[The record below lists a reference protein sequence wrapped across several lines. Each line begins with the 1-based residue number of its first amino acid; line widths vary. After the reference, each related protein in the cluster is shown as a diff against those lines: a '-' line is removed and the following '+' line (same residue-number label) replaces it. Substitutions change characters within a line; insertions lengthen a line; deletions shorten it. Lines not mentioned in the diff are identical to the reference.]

1 MKKYITLLENNSKP
15 KEVVAK
21 PIQPKSDTR
30 PLVHISE
37 TYEPNPVVRKIVRSV
52 MEKKTPQPPKPQ
64 NPVAK
69 NANATIG
76 GGGAGKHKDKKKD
89 AKQGVQKHKGQQL
102 DEYFEKEKPTDGELL
117 LLMKKYRLAKISG
130 KPLASVMRQSDI
142 HKLIDAEKDGRIE
155 ALKYRDSIEEEQY
168 DSKGDFKRRE
178 LEHELGHETRS
189 GAVYIDGKYW
199 KTFDTYEQAK
209 NIARSLERKGKRAVA
224 RMLESYGSPS
234 PAQKRFNR
242 ALEKQ
247 RNSPENK
254 ADRESHR
261 KRLDAIMPPPKKD
274 TPVGEKMRTPFA
286 GAAVGQKE
294 GPAGQLKAMDPKGY
308 PKGKLVGGALEE
320 GKVCPQCGSSKCSCP
335 PGKCKCKPVAG
346 FKPKMS
352 EDKDP
357 CWKNYKMVGTK
368 KKGGKTVPNCVPKE
382 SRVGEAQNAAQQ
394 AAIAIAKKKK
404 KDVAEGILQ
413 KAVGQLVRG
422 KPTPI
427 RGEPWGV
434 ADTSKVVTPP
444 VPPVYA
450 GVNLGGQEM
459 KKLAVGDKVKWIDQK
474 AEIVA
479 IHPDGK
485 HCRVHIPSS
494 WGGET
499 KDVRIS
505 DIKRFGS
512 VKEGGPFSYGKPP
525 RKGSVADLAA
535 KHRKEQDRKT
545 PPIEPKDQMVGNA
558 KVTKNTKE
566 SQLDELDRPSGKLY
580 IIITTDNAGAP
591 HVFGD
596 FGSFPQD
603 VMHKIAKRGTRD
615 KSGAKTKLKIDFLF
629 DDFRTTIQ
637 QLRTIF
643 RDLDFIGAEAAEF
656 IIKSSALRSDQGEE
670 VKHLRDYI
678 QAGDDRRMKM
688 YQAPEDD
695 EEEGEP
701 TGGNILRIDP
711 ETGAARRVV
720 GVKPQTQMGGHAVAQ
735 PTTFKY
741 TLLKTEL
748 MPKLRDMGFKFDGN
762 QIILRAD
769 QRDKLKNMLGA
780 QFQSVFG
787 QKGTFKEGGEK
798 YKIKSIGSDVD
809 KESGERRDYYISPST
824 GKKVYKAGVKKGD
837 HENPNS
843 GDVKKQVKEFKM
855 SLPPAGSSPEEAAAF
870 AADQQARSQAMYQQ
884 QQQQQT
890 QQATTTPPANVSYG
904 PEYLE
909 KAANPNR
916 TGRFM
921 MSVDDAKI
929 ALDWLAKNPNYK
941 PPTAQPSAQSSA
953 PATGSGLSREYL
965 EKAANPNRTG
975 RFMISVD
982 QAQQELN
989 QMKESAYASFKPK
1002 AFARAIMKEFGLKE

>member
-1 MKKYITLLENNSKP
+1 MDMKKYITLVESA
-15 KEVVAK
+15 AK
-21 PIQPKSDTR
+21 PLEVKAKPVQPKTEPA

-37 TYEPNPVVRKIVRSV
+37 SYESSPAIRKIVRNV
-52 MEKKTPQPPKPQ
+52 MEKKDPQPPKQ
-64 NPVAK
+64 RNPVAK
-69 NANATIG
+69 NANAALG
-76 GGGAGKHKDKKKD
+76 GGAAGKHKDRKKD
-89 AKQGVQKHKGQQL
+89 AKQGVQKHKGQSL
-102 DEYFEKEKPTDGELL
+102 DEDDTGSTDKGE
-117 LLMKKYRLAKISG
+117 
-130 KPLASVMRQSDI
+130 
-142 HKLIDAEKDGRIE
+142 
-155 ALKYRDSIEEEQY
+155 
-168 DSKGDFKRRE
+168 FKRRE

-199 KTFDTYEQAK
+199 KTFDTFKQAQ
-209 NIARSLERKGKRAVA
+209 NVARSLERKGKRATA
-224 RMLESYGSPS
+224 RMLESYRPPS

-247 RNSPENK
+247 RNSPENT

-261 KRLDAIMPPPKKD
+261 KRVDAIMPPPKKD

-320 GKVCPQCGSSKCSCP
+320 GRVCPQCGSSKCSCP

-346 FKPKMS
+346 FKPKMK

-357 CWKNYKMVGTK
+357 CWDNYKMVGTK

-404 KDVAEGILQ
+404 KAVAEDMRT
-413 KAVGQLVRG
+413 KADFRKETGDAVSDFLNKGG
-422 KPTPI
+422 KI
-427 RGEPWGV
+427 KE
-434 ADTSKVVTPP
+434 
-444 VPPVYA
+444 VPPNKVRVKPGQSLASKHIGSKSEA
-450 GVNLGGQEM
+450 GRV
-459 KKLAVGDKVKWIDQK
+459 VGKDRKINSKQPVVST
-474 AEIVA
+474 E
-479 IHPDGK
+479 HM
-485 HCRVHIPSS
+485 
-494 WGGET
+494 GET
-499 KDVRIS
+499 
-505 DIKRFGS
+505 
-512 VKEGGPFSYGKPP
+512 
-525 RKGSVADLAA
+525 
-535 KHRKEQDRKT
+535 
-545 PPIEPKDQMVGNA
+545 
-558 KVTKNTKE
+558 
-566 SQLDELDRPSGKLY
+566 QLDELDRPSGKLY
-580 IIITTDNAGAP
+580 IIITADNAGAP

-615 KSGAKTKLKIDFLF
+615 KLGAKTKLKIDFLF
-629 DDFRTTIQ
+629 DDFRTTLQ

-643 RDLDFIGAEAAEF
+643 KDVDFIGAEAAEF
-656 IIKSSALRSDQGEE
+656 IIKSSALRSDQGED
-670 VKHLRDYI
+670 VKQLKDYI
-678 QAGDDRRMKM
+678 ENGDDRRMKM

-769 QRDKLKNMLGA
+769 QRDKLKNMLGS

-798 YKIKSIGSDVD
+798 YKIKTTGSDINPATG
-809 KESGERRDYYISPST
+809 KRADYYISPST
-824 GKKVYKAGVKKGD
+824 GKKVYKKAKVGD

-843 GDVKKQVKEFKM
+843 GEHKPKVEGR
-855 SLPPAGSSPEEAAAF
+855 L
-870 AADQQARSQAMYQQ
+870 SQA
-884 QQQQQT
+884 
-890 QQATTTPPANVSYG
+890 
-904 PEYLE
+904 
-909 KAANPNR
+909 
-916 TGRFM
+916 
-921 MSVDDAKI
+921 I
-929 ALDWLAKNPNYK
+929 
-941 PPTAQPSAQSSA
+941 
-953 PATGSGLSREYL
+953 
-965 EKAANPNRTG
+965 
-975 RFMISVD
+975 I
-982 QAQQELN
+982 
-989 QMKESAYASFKPK
+989 
-1002 AFARAIMKEFGLKE
+1002 KEFGLK

>member
-1 MKKYITLLENNSKP
+1 MDMKKYITLLENNSKP
-15 KEVVAK
+15 KEVKVN
-21 PIQPKSDTR
+21 PVQPKTEPA

-37 TYEPNPVVRKIVRSV
+37 SYESTPAIRKIVRNV
-52 MEKKTPQPPKPQ
+52 MEKKSPEPPKQ
-64 NPVAK
+64 RNPVAK
-69 NANATIG
+69 NANAALG
-76 GGGAGKHKDKKKD
+76 GGAAGKHKDKKKD

-102 DEYFEKEKPTDGELL
+102 DEYLEREKPTDGELL

-168 DSKGDFKRRE
+168 DGKGEFKRRE

-189 GAVYIDGKYW
+189 GEVYIDGKYW
-199 KTFDTYEQAK
+199 KTFDTFKQAQ
-209 NIARSLERKGKRAVA
+209 NVARSLERKGKRATA
-224 RMLESYGSPS
+224 RMLESKKPKKTAQEKLSAAVDKERKKNE
-234 PAQKRFNR
+234 PATRR
-242 ALEKQ
+242 AKQ
-247 RNSPENK
+247 E
-254 ADRESHR
+254 
-261 KRLDAIMPPPKKD
+261 LDAAMPS
-274 TPVGEKMRTPFA
+274 
-286 GAAVGQKE
+286 
-294 GPAGQLKAMDPKGY
+294 KA
-308 PKGKLVGGALEE
+308 LAE
-320 GKVCPQCGSSKCSCP
+320 GKVCPQCGSSKCTCP

-346 FKPKMS
+346 FKPKMK

-368 KKGGKTVPNCVPKE
+368 KKGSKTVPNCVPKE
-382 SRVGEAQNAAQQ
+382 SRVGEAQ
-394 AAIAIAKKKK
+394 
-404 KDVAEGILQ
+404 
-413 KAVGQLVRG
+413 
-422 KPTPI
+422 
-427 RGEPWGV
+427 
-434 ADTSKVVTPP
+434 
-444 VPPVYA
+444 
-450 GVNLGGQEM
+450 
-459 KKLAVGDKVKWIDQK
+459 
-474 AEIVA
+474 
-479 IHPDGK
+479 
-485 HCRVHIPSS
+485 
-494 WGGET
+494 
-499 KDVRIS
+499 
-505 DIKRFGS
+505 
-512 VKEGGPFSYGKPP
+512 
-525 RKGSVADLAA
+525 
-535 KHRKEQDRKT
+535 
-545 PPIEPKDQMVGNA
+545 
-558 KVTKNTKE
+558 
-566 SQLDELDRPSGKLY
+566 LDELDRPSGKLY
-580 IIITTDNAGAP
+580 IIITADNAGAP

-603 VMHKIAKRGTRD
+603 VMHKVSKRGTRD

-629 DDFRTTIQ
+629 DDFRSTIQ
-637 QLRTIF
+637 QLRAIF

-656 IIKSSALRSDQGEE
+656 IIKSSALRSDQGED
-670 VKHLRDYI
+670 VKQLRDYI

-787 QKGTFKEGGEK
+787 QKDTFKEGGEK

-837 HENPNS
+837 HESPNS
-843 GDVKKQVKEFKM
+843 GEVKKQVKEFKM
-855 SLPPAGSSPEEAAAF
+855 SLPPAGSSPEDAAAF
-870 AADQQARSQAMYQQ
+870 AADQQARSQAMYQKQ
-884 QQQQQT
+884 QSAAD
-890 QQATTTPPANVSYG
+890 QAATTPPDNIGYG
-904 PEYLE
+904 VEYLQ
-909 KAANPNR
+909 KAANPKR

-921 MSVDDAKI
+921 ISVDDAKI

-941 PPTAQPSAQSSA
+941 PPTDEPSAQTSA
-953 PATGSGLSREYL
+953 PATGSGFPREYL

-989 QMKESAYASFKPK
+989 QMKEGAYMASKPK
-1002 AFARAIMKEFGLKE
+1002 SFARAIMKEFGLK

>member
-1 MKKYITLLENNSKP
+1 MDMKKYITLVESA
-15 KEVVAK
+15 AK
-21 PIQPKSDTR
+21 PLEVKAKPVQPKTEPQPTVYIAESYESS
-30 PLVHISE
+30 PLVK
-37 TYEPNPVVRKIVRSV
+37 KIVRNI
-52 MEKKTPQPPKPQ
+52 MERKDPEPPKQ
-64 NPVAK
+64 RNPVAK
-69 NANATIG
+69 NANAALG
-76 GGGAGKHKDKKKD
+76 GGAAGKHKDKKKE
-89 AKQGVQKHKGQQL
+89 AKQGIQKHKGQSL
-102 DEYFEKEKPTDGELL
+102 DEND
-117 LLMKKYRLAKISG
+117 
-130 KPLASVMRQSDI
+130 
-142 HKLIDAEKDGRIE
+142 
-155 ALKYRDSIEEEQY
+155 
-168 DSKGDFKRRE
+168 KGDFKRRE

-189 GAVYIDGKYW
+189 GEVYIDGKYW
-199 KTFDTYEQAK
+199 KTFDTFKQAQ
-209 NIARSLERKGKRAVA
+209 NVARSLERKGKRATA
-224 RMLESYGSPS
+224 RMLESKKPKKTAQEKLSAAVERERKKNE
-234 PAQKRFNR
+234 PATRR
-242 ALEKQ
+242 AKQ
-247 RNSPENK
+247 E
-254 ADRESHR
+254 
-261 KRLDAIMPPPKKD
+261 LDAAMPSKSL
-274 TPVGEKMRTPFA
+274 A
-286 GAAVGQKE
+286 E
-294 GPAGQLKAMDPKGY
+294 GR
-308 PKGKLVGGALEE
+308 
-320 GKVCPQCGSSKCSCP
+320 VCPQCGSSKCTCP

-346 FKPKMS
+346 FKPKMK

-357 CWKNYKMVGTK
+357 CWDNYKMVGTK

-382 SRVGEAQNAAQQ
+382 SRVGEA
-394 AAIAIAKKKK
+394 
-404 KDVAEGILQ
+404 
-413 KAVGQLVRG
+413 
-422 KPTPI
+422 
-427 RGEPWGV
+427 
-434 ADTSKVVTPP
+434 
-444 VPPVYA
+444 
-450 GVNLGGQEM
+450 
-459 KKLAVGDKVKWIDQK
+459 
-474 AEIVA
+474 
-479 IHPDGK
+479 
-485 HCRVHIPSS
+485 
-494 WGGET
+494 
-499 KDVRIS
+499 
-505 DIKRFGS
+505 
-512 VKEGGPFSYGKPP
+512 
-525 RKGSVADLAA
+525 
-535 KHRKEQDRKT
+535 
-545 PPIEPKDQMVGNA
+545 
-558 KVTKNTKE
+558 
-566 SQLDELDRPSGKLY
+566 QLDELDRPSGKLY

-688 YQAPEDD
+688 YQAPGDD

-762 QIILRAD
+762 QIILRAN

-787 QKGTFKEGGEK
+787 QKDTFKEGGEK

-837 HENPNS
+837 HESPNS
-843 GDVKKQVKEFKM
+843 GEVKKQVKEFKM

-941 PPTAQPSAQSSA
+941 PPTAQPSAQPSA
-953 PATGSGLSREYL
+953 PATGSGLGREYL
-965 EKAANPNRTG
+965 EKAANPNRVG

-989 QMKESAYASFKPK
+989 QMKESAYASVKPK
-1002 AFARAIMKEFGLKE
+1002 AFARAIMKEFGLK